1 MKWIKY
7 QIVQCTIGEEDVLL
21 EKKVGYSEENLAIA
35 EEEAYNGEYEIVE
48 DDKKEP
54 IPVENQEL
62 ADHIADETAHCTP
75 AEQEALNMIII
86 ADDGYADLS
95 GLRKVTHVSVARVG
109 QTINIET
116 AYQGGRVSADEIN
129 LDEND
134 FPVSG
139 TSDGVEW
146 AMDWSGF

>member
-21 EKKVGYSEENLAIA
+21 EKKVGYSEDNLAIA

-48 DDKKEP
+48 DDKQEP

-62 ADHIADETAHCTP
+62 AEHMADETAHCTP
-75 AEQEALNMIII
+75 VEQEALNMITV
-86 ADDGYADLS
+86 ADDGYVDLS
-95 GLRKVTHVSVARVG
+95 GLRKVTYVSVVRVG
-109 QTINIET
+109 QTINIEAT
-116 AYQGGRVSADEIN
+116 LQGGRVSTDKIN

-134 FPVSG
+134 VPVSG
-139 TSDGVEW
+139 TSDGVDW